1 MSTIPNEQLHIKSY
15 FARSIQDAIELAGR
29 EMGPDALLL
38 NSRPSPPEARHL
50 GEFEIV
56 FGSYPQSRPAE
67 VLGVAPAGEIAG
79 LRQQMDEI
87 RNLLLRRDMPTPA
100 AHSRQP
106 LIERVL
112 IDAGMEPGLAAE
124 IEVAV
129 GLRMSRRS
137 VLEIS
142 RPHKPLEWDPDVVVE
157 ETGQEIGN
165 RVRTQSELGRVTVL
179 AGPPGAGKTTTL
191 VKLAVSRGI
200 ASGRAVRLISADTQ
214 RIGAAE
220 QLRTFAAILGVPF
233 QSVES
238 TGALAQSIDNTPA
251 NSMLLVDTPGL
262 SPALLNDLGGDL
274 AGLLSS
280 RQDIDTHLVLTAT
293 ARQTDLEN
301 AVLRFRMF
309 RPSRLI
315 FTRLDETD
323 SLGAAFSVA
332 ARHEKPVS
340 FFCNGQLIPE
350 DIQAASKSVLVEA
363 LVRRLPEVL
372 RAAA

>member
-1 MSTIPNEQLHIKSY
+1 MSTTPNAQLHVKSY
-15 FARSIQDAIELAGR
+15 FARSIQNAIELAGR

-50 GEFEIV
+50 GEFEVV
-56 FGSYPQSRPAE
+56 FGSYPQTRPAE
-67 VLGVAPAGEIAG
+67 VPAAAPTGEITG

-87 RNLLLRRDMPTPA
+87 RNLLLRGEMTPA

-112 IDAGMEPGLAAE
+112 LDAGLEPGLAAE
-124 IEVAV
+124 IELAV
-129 GLRMSRRS
+129 ELRMSRRS
-137 VLEIS
+137 VMEIS
-142 RPHKPLEWDPDVVVE
+142 RPRKPLEWDPDVVVQ
-157 ETGQEIGN
+157 ETEQEIGN
-165 RVRTQSELGRVTVL
+165 RVGTQSEVGRVTVL
-179 AGPPGAGKTTTL
+179 IGPPGAGKTTTL
-191 VKLAVSRGI
+191 VKLAVSAGI
-200 ASGRAVRLISADTQ
+200 AGGRAVRLISADTQ

-220 QLRTFAAILGVPF
+220 QLRTYAAILGVPF
-233 QSVES
+233 QTAES
-238 TGALAQSIDNTPA
+238 MAALAQSIDSAPA
-251 NSMLLVDTPGL
+251 SSMLLVDTPGL
-262 SPALLNDLGGDL
+262 SPALLSDLGGDL
-274 AGLLSS
+274 AALLGS
-280 RQDIDTHLVLTAT
+280 RRDIDTHLVLTAT
-293 ARQTDLEN
+293 ARRSDLES
-301 AVLRFRMF
+301 AVGRFQIF

-350 DIQAASKSVLVEA
+350 DIQPASRSVFVEA

>member
-1 MSTIPNEQLHIKSY
+1 MSTPPNAQLHVKSY

-50 GEFEIV
+50 GEFEVV

-67 VLGVAPAGEIAG
+67 VPGASPTGEIAG

-87 RNLLLRRDMPTPA
+87 RNLLLRRDMTPA

-112 IDAGMEPGLAAE
+112 LDAGLEPGLAAE

-137 VLEIS
+137 VMEIS
-142 RPHKPLEWDPDVVVE
+142 RPRKPLEWEPDVVVQ
-157 ETGQEIGN
+157 ETEQEIGN

-179 AGPPGAGKTTTL
+179 TGPPGVGKTTTL

-200 ASGRAVRLISADTQ
+200 AAGRTVRLISTDTQ

-220 QLRTFAAILGVPF
+220 QLRSYAAILGVPV
-233 QSVES
+233 QTVES
-238 TGALAQSIDNTPA
+238 VGALAQSIDSAPA

-274 AGLLSS
+274 AALLSS
-280 RQDIDTHLVLTAT
+280 RRDIDTHLVLTAT
-293 ARQTDLEN
+293 ARQTDLEG
-301 AVLRFRMF
+301 AVGRFQMF

-332 ARHEKPVS
+332 ARHGKPVS

-350 DIQAASKSVLVEA
+350 DIQPASRSVLVEA

>member
-1 MSTIPNEQLHIKSY
+1 
-15 FARSIQDAIELAGR
+15 
-29 EMGPDALLL
+29 
-38 NSRPSPPEARHL
+38 
-50 GEFEIV
+50 
-56 FGSYPQSRPAE
+56 
-67 VLGVAPAGEIAG
+67 
-79 LRQQMDEI
+79 MDEI
-87 RNLLLRRDMPTPA
+87 RNLLLRRDTTTS
-100 AHSRQP
+100 HSRQP
-106 LIERVL
+106 PIERVL
-112 IDAGMEPGLAAE
+112 LDAGLEPGLAAE
-124 IEVAV
+124 IEAAV

-137 VLEIS
+137 VMEIS
-142 RPHKPLEWDPDVVVE
+142 RPRKLLEWDPDVVVQ
-157 ETGQEIGN
+157 ETEQEIGN
-165 RVRTQSELGRVTVL
+165 RVQTQSELGRVTVL
-179 AGPPGAGKTTTL
+179 TGPPGAGKTTTL

-233 QSVES
+233 QGVES
-238 TGALAQSIDNTPA
+238 AGALAQSIDSAPA
-251 NSMLLVDTPGL
+251 SSMLLVDTPGL
-262 SPALLNDLGGDL
+262 SPALLNDLGRDL

-301 AVLRFRMF
+301 AVARFRMF
-309 RPSRLI
+309 QPSRLI

-323 SLGAAFSVA
+323 SLGAAFSVV

>member
-1 MSTIPNEQLHIKSY
+1 MSTTPNAQLHVKSY

-50 GEFEIV
+50 GEFEVV
-56 FGSYPQSRPAE
+56 FGSYPQTRPAE
-67 VLGVAPAGEIAG
+67 VPAAAPTGEITG

-87 RNLLLRRDMPTPA
+87 RSLLLRGDMTPA

-112 IDAGMEPGLAAE
+112 LDAGLEPSLAAE
-124 IEVAV
+124 IELAV
-129 GLRMSRRS
+129 ELRMSRRS
-137 VLEIS
+137 VMEIS
-142 RPHKPLEWDPDVVVE
+142 RPRKPLEWDPDVVVQ
-157 ETGQEIGN
+157 ETEQEIGN
-165 RVRTQSELGRVTVL
+165 RVRTQSEVGRITVL
-179 AGPPGAGKTTTL
+179 IGPPGAGKTTTL
-191 VKLAVSRGI
+191 VKLAVSVGI

-220 QLRTFAAILGVPF
+220 QLRTYAAILGVPF
-233 QSVES
+233 QTAES
-238 TGALAQSIDNTPA
+238 TAALAQSIDSAPA
-251 NSMLLVDTPGL
+251 SSMLLVDTPGL
-262 SPALLNDLGGDL
+262 SPALLSDLGGDL
-274 AGLLSS
+274 AALLGS
-280 RQDIDTHLVLTAT
+280 RQEIDTHLVLTAT
-293 ARQTDLEN
+293 ARRSDLES
-301 AVLRFRMF
+301 AVGRFQIF

-332 ARHEKPVS
+332 ARHDKPVS

-350 DIQAASKSVLVEA
+350 DIQPASRSVFVEA

>member
-1 MSTIPNEQLHIKSY
+1 MSTTPNAQLHVKSY
-15 FARSIQDAIELAGR
+15 FARSIQNAIELAGR

-50 GEFEIV
+50 GEFEVV
-56 FGSYPQSRPAE
+56 FGSYPQTRPAE
-67 VLGVAPAGEIAG
+67 VPAAAPTGEITG

-87 RNLLLRRDMPTPA
+87 RSLLLRGDMTPA

-112 IDAGMEPGLAAE
+112 LDAGLEPSLAAE
-124 IEVAV
+124 IELAV
-129 GLRMSRRS
+129 ELRMSRRS
-137 VLEIS
+137 VMEIS
-142 RPHKPLEWDPDVVVE
+142 RPRKPLEWDPDVVVQ
-157 ETGQEIGN
+157 ETEQEIGN
-165 RVRTQSELGRVTVL
+165 RVRTQSEVGRITVL
-179 AGPPGAGKTTTL
+179 IGPPGAGKTTTL
-191 VKLAVSRGI
+191 VKLAVSVGI

-220 QLRTFAAILGVPF
+220 QLRTYAAILGVPF
-233 QSVES
+233 QTAES
-238 TGALAQSIDNTPA
+238 TAALAQSIDSAPA
-251 NSMLLVDTPGL
+251 SSMLLVDTPGL
-262 SPALLNDLGGDL
+262 SPALLSDLGGDL
-274 AGLLSS
+274 AALLGS
-280 RQDIDTHLVLTAT
+280 RQEIDTHLVLTAT
-293 ARQTDLEN
+293 ARRSDLES
-301 AVLRFRMF
+301 AVGRFQIF

-332 ARHEKPVS
+332 ARHDKPVS

-350 DIQAASKSVLVEA
+350 DIQPASRSVFVEA